1 MKKIRFK
8 SIFTKT
14 IAIMLPLVL
23 LINLIILIALYW
35 ITYQYN
41 YEKSERDVT
50 TAANVIEDF
59 VGIYDFNNEAELAEL
74 NASLSALCREF
85 DISYAYVLDVDATA
99 GTQKYLAIGY
109 GNLASKSFKNERKVG
124 DVVQG
129 DLSEVQIRVAKNEQD
144 YGYEHLK
151 NRFDDTVVCYVPLKH
166 VYNEQLKTFEENDN
180 RGRIVAAEI
189 SFLQVMQHFRTN
201 FVYVALITLVLAVL
215 MTVGFALILKQL
227 VAKPVGK
234 ISRQMQQFAEN
245 HIIRDEKLYLK
256 DSTEIGRMAH
266 SFNAMTDEITT
277 YLHDIESLNK
287 EKHMQEAELG
297 IAKKIQ
303 LGLLPAPAL
312 RMDTANIDAY
322 ILPARN
328 VGGDFYDYRI
338 MEDGTVNFAIADVS
352 GKGVA
357 AALFVSRAI
366 TLLQMYSDLGFEPA
380 ETMAHY
386 NDKLAAQNPNKLFI
400 TTFLAK
406 YNPHTGELTYTN
418 AGHNAPYLLSDTLTP
433 LEGAAGMAAGIFAGE
448 TYEQETIRLQKGD
461 VLFLYTD
468 GVNEAQNTRGEL
480 LSTERLEAILS
491 AHIADKRGIIPDVL
505 QEIESFSEGAEQS
518 DDITMLC
525 LKTPGAFY
533 HQEFTL
539 AADVQ
544 NLTTVNEALEHIPAI
559 SEELRLNLNLM
570 AEEIFVNLCSYAYAG
585 KEGEIF
591 FSVNVADTVEL
602 TFKDAGT
609 RFNPTK
615 NLLDIESYDHEHTVG
630 GLGRFITF
638 NLADDYEYRY
648 ENGANILKLIKNI
661 ETNANEA

>member
-1 MKKIRFK
+1 
-8 SIFTKT
+8 
-14 IAIMLPLVL
+14 MLPIVTI
-23 LINLIILIALYW
+23 INLIILAALYQ
-35 ITYQYN
+35 ITYRFN
-41 YEKSERDVT
+41 YEQCKNNVT
-50 TAANVIEDF
+50 TAATVIEDF
-59 VGIYDFNNEAELAEL
+59 AGIYDFGNKAEMMEL
-74 NASLSALCREF
+74 NASLSSLCREF
-85 DISYAYVLDVDATA
+85 QIAYAYVLKVDVKA
-99 GTQKYLAIGY
+99 GTEKYLAIGY
-109 GNLASKSFKNERKVG
+109 GDNASEAFKKERTVG

-129 DLSEVQIRVAKNEQD
+129 QLSEEQILVAKNKQN
-144 YGYEHLK
+144 YGYTHLK
-151 NRFDDTVVCYVPLKH
+151 NRFDNTIVCYVPLKH
-166 VYNEQLKTFEENDN
+166 MYNDSIKTFEEVDN
-180 RGRIVAAEI
+180 HGIVVAAEI
-189 SFLQVMQHFRTN
+189 SFSQVMERFHEDFIN
-201 FVYVALITLVLAVL
+201 IIIVTLVLSIA
-215 MTVGFALILKQL
+215 MTVVFALILKHT

-234 ISRQMQQFAEN
+234 ISRKMQQFTEN
-245 HIIRDEKLYLK
+245 HTISDEKLYLK

-277 YLHDIESLNK
+277 YLSDIESLNK
-287 EKHMQEAELG
+287 EKHTQEAELN

-303 LGLLPAPAL
+303 VGLLPPPAF
-312 RMDTANIDAY
+312 RANAFNIDAY
-322 ILPARN
+322 LLPARN

-338 MEDGTVNFAIADVS
+338 MPDGTVNFVIADVS

-418 AGHNAPYLLSDTLTP
+418 AGHNAPYLLSDTLVP
-433 LEGAAGMAAGIFAGE
+433 LDGAVGMAAGIFAGE
-448 TYEQETIRLQKGD
+448 QYEQTVVQLKEGD

-468 GVNEAQNTRGEL
+468 GVNEAQNQRGEL
-480 LSTERLEAILS
+480 LSTERLEDILK
-491 AHIADKRGIIPDVL
+491 AHLAQKKNIITDVL
-505 QEIESFSEGAEQS
+505 HEIETFSEGAEQS

-525 LKTPGAFY
+525 VKTRGTFY
-533 HQEFTL
+533 HEEYTL
-539 AADVQ
+539 PAQVQ
-544 NLTTVNEALEHIPAI
+544 SLTAVNEALENTPGI

-570 AEEIFVNLCSYAYAG
+570 AEEIFVNLCSYAYQD

-591 FSVNVADTVEL
+591 FSINVADTVEM
-602 TFKDAGT
+602 TFKDSGT

-648 ENGANILKLIKNI
+648 ENGANILRLIKNI
-661 ETNANEA
+661 E

>member
-1 MKKIRFK
+1 
-8 SIFTKT
+8 
-14 IAIMLPLVL
+14 MLPIVTI
-23 LINLIILIALYW
+23 INLIILAALYQ
-35 ITYQYN
+35 ITYRFN
-41 YEKSERDVT
+41 YEHCEKDVT
-50 TAANVIEDF
+50 TAATVIEDF
-59 VGIYDFNNEAELAEL
+59 AGIYDFGNKAEMMEL
-74 NASLSALCREF
+74 NASLSSLCREF
-85 DISYAYVLDVDATA
+85 QIAYAYVLKVDVKA
-99 GTQKYLAIGY
+99 GTEKYLAIGY
-109 GNLASKSFKNERKVG
+109 GDNASESFKKERAVG

-129 DLSEVQIRVAKNEQD
+129 QLSEEQILVAKNKQN
-144 YGYEHLK
+144 YGYAHLK
-151 NRFDDTVVCYVPLKH
+151 NRFDNTIVCYVPLKH
-166 VYNEQLKTFEENDN
+166 MYNDSIKTFEEVDN
-180 RGRIVAAEI
+180 HGIVVAAEI
-189 SFLQVMQHFRTN
+189 SFSQVMERFHEDFIN
-201 FVYVALITLVLAVL
+201 IIIVTLVLSIV
-215 MTVGFALILKQL
+215 MTVVFALILKHT
-227 VAKPVGK
+227 VAKPAGK
-234 ISRQMQQFAEN
+234 ISRQMQEFTEN
-245 HIIRDEKLYLK
+245 HTISDEKLYLK

-277 YLHDIESLNK
+277 YLSDIESLNK
-287 EKHMQEAELG
+287 EKHTQEAELN

-303 LGLLPAPAL
+303 VGLLPPPAF
-312 RMDTANIDAY
+312 RANAFNIDAY
-322 ILPARN
+322 LLPARN

-338 MEDGTVNFAIADVS
+338 MPDGTVNFVIADVS

-418 AGHNAPYLLSDTLTP
+418 AGHNVPYLLSDTLTP

-491 AHIADKRGIIPDVL
+491 AHTAGKRGIIPDVL
-505 QEIESFSEGAEQS
+505 KEIETFSEGAEQS

-525 LKTPGAFY
+525 LKTLGAFY
-533 HQEFTL
+533 HKEFTL

-559 SEELRLNLNLM
+559 SEEIRLNLNLM
-570 AEEIFVNLCSYAYAG
+570 AEEIFVNLCSYAYRD

-591 FSVNVADTVEL
+591 FSINVADTVEM
-602 TFKDAGT
+602 TFKDSGT